1 MSEFED
7 EIGLIP
13 KPANIEPVRFEED
26 ILETPKLDSHDGDDG
41 CHVVSVARSSSNEK
55 QKVSCHKLASSAR
68 KIDFGNEA
76 VKKAKPN
83 RNVKQI
89 NFFDNQMPELDSM
102 FVEMN

>member
-76 VKKAKPN
+76 VKRAKPN
-83 RNVKQI
+83 CNVKQI